1 MIVIAHAGHVALS
14 LLQLAPVVAVAA
26 FAAWRSVGAHAA
38 PPGTEGR
45 GRARTTGARDAG
57 VGRQ

>member
-26 FAAWRSVGAHAA
+26 FAAWRSLGA
-38 PPGTEGR
+38 R
-45 GRARTTGARDAG
+45 RIGRAAG
-57 VGRQ
+57 H